1 MPESAASTAP
11 WPRTVAHAD
20 MDAFYAAV
28 EQMDDPSLRGR
39 PILIGSPSNRGVV
52 LTASYEARPYGVGS
66 AMPMARARK
75 LCPDALI
82 VRPNFARY
90 REISASVM
98 RVFADFSPD
107 VEAISLDEAFLEM
120 TGAERIFG
128 PPEVMGRKLKDA
140 VREATGGLTVTVGIS
155 GTKYVAK
162 VASGYRKPDGLTIV
176 PPDEAQ
182 AWLAPLPVSRLWGV
196 GVKTEPRLLRLGL
209 KTIGDVA
216 SADPK
221 RLEREL
227 GRAGAHYYALAH
239 AQDPRRVAGTRSS
252 KSIGSEVTLSR
263 DIPIG
268 DEMKRHLRRAAEEI
282 GRRLRRKH
290 YVAFGVRVKLK
301 TADFQLLTRQHR
313 LTRAT
318 DVADEFHR
326 IGVSLLDEFNHR
338 GPFRLVGMAAY
349 DIERDAEKDQ
359 TDLFAAGGERRRK
372 LEVAMDSLS
381 EKFGAGVVRNAADLR
396 SGPRGGHNLDFLDDM
411 DEEEQDD
418 RGNEEF

>member
-1 MPESAASTAP
+1 MLQANSP
-11 WPRTVAHAD
+11 WPRVVAHAD

-28 EQMDDPSLRGR
+28 EQLDDPSLRGR
-39 PILIGSPSNRGVV
+39 PLLIGSPSNRGVV

-90 REISASVM
+90 REISARVM

-128 PPEVMGRKLKDA
+128 PPEAMGRKLKAA
-140 VREATGGLTVTVGIS
+140 VFEATGGLTVTVGIS

-162 VASGYRKPDGLTIV
+162 VASGHRKPDGLTIV
-176 PPDEAQ
+176 PPDTAQ
-182 AWLAPLPVSRLWGV
+182 TWLAPMPVSRLWGV
-196 GVKTEPRLLRLGL
+196 GAKTEPRLLRLGL

-216 SADPK
+216 AADPK
-221 RLEREL
+221 WLERQL
-227 GRAGAHYYALAH
+227 GRAGNHYYALAH
-239 AQDPRRVAGTRSS
+239 AQDPRRVAGARSS

-263 DIPIG
+263 DIRIG
-268 DEMKRHLRRAAEEI
+268 DELKRHLRRAAEEI

-301 TADFQLLTRQHR
+301 TADFQILTRQHR

-318 DVADEFHR
+318 DVADEFNR
-326 IGVSLLDEFNHR
+326 IGVTLLDEFEHK

-349 DIERDAEKDQ
+349 DLSRDEEKDQ
-359 TDLFAAGGERRRK
+359 SDLFAAGGERRRK
-372 LEVAMDSLS
+372 LEVAVDSLS
-381 EKFGAGVVRNAADLR
+381 ERFGAGVVRHAADLK
-396 SGPRGGHNLDFLDDM
+396 SGPRGGHHLDFLDEI
-411 DEEEQDD
+411 DEDE
-418 RGNEEF
+418 

>member
-1 MPESAASTAP
+1 
-11 WPRTVAHAD
+11 
-20 MDAFYAAV
+20 
-28 EQMDDPSLRGR
+28 
-39 PILIGSPSNRGVV
+39 VV

-90 REISASVM
+90 REISARVM

-120 TGAERIFG
+120 SGAERIFG
-128 PPEVMGRKLKDA
+128 PPEAMGRKLKAA
-140 VREATGGLTVTVGIS
+140 VFEATGGLTVTVGIS

-162 VASGYRKPDGLTIV
+162 VASGHRKPDGLTIV
-176 PPDEAQ
+176 PPDAAQ
-182 AWLAPLPVSRLWGV
+182 AWLAPMPVWRLWGV
-196 GVKTEPRLLRLGL
+196 GAKTEPRLLKLGL
-209 KTIGDVA
+209 RTIGDVA
-216 SADPK
+216 AADPK
-221 RLEREL
+221 WLERQL
-227 GRAGAHYYALAH
+227 GRAGNHYYALSH
-239 AQDPRRVAGTRSS
+239 AQDPRRVAGARSS

-263 DIPIG
+263 DIRIG
-268 DEMKRHLRRAAEEI
+268 DELKRHLRRAAEDI

-301 TADFQLLTRQHR
+301 TADFQILTRQHR

-326 IGVSLLDEFNHR
+326 IGVSLLDEFDLK

-349 DIERDAEKDQ
+349 DLARNEEKDQ

-372 LEVAMDSLS
+372 LEVAVDSLS
-381 EKFGAGVVRNAADLR
+381 ERFGAGVVRHAADLK
-396 SGPRGGHNLDFLDDM
+396 SGQRGGHNLDFLDDM
-411 DEEEQDD
+411 DEDE
-418 RGNEEF
+418 

>member
-1 MPESAASTAP
+1 DGPGAARRLNFLMPESIP

-82 VRPNFARY
+82 VRPNLARY
-90 REISASVM
+90 PQISPSVM

-176 PPDEAQ
+176 PP
-182 AWLAPLPVSRLWGV
+182 
-196 GVKTEPRLLRLGL
+196 
-209 KTIGDVA
+209 
-216 SADPK
+216 
-221 RLEREL
+221 
-227 GRAGAHYYALAH
+227 
-239 AQDPRRVAGTRSS
+239 
-252 KSIGSEVTLSR
+252 
-263 DIPIG
+263 
-268 DEMKRHLRRAAEEI
+268 
-282 GRRLRRKH
+282 
-290 YVAFGVRVKLK
+290 
-301 TADFQLLTRQHR
+301 
-313 LTRAT
+313 
-318 DVADEFHR
+318 
-326 IGVSLLDEFNHR
+326 
-338 GPFRLVGMAAY
+338 
-349 DIERDAEKDQ
+349 
-359 TDLFAAGGERRRK
+359 
-372 LEVAMDSLS
+372 
-381 EKFGAGVVRNAADLR
+381 
-396 SGPRGGHNLDFLDDM
+396 
-411 DEEEQDD
+411 
-418 RGNEEF
+418 